1 MLHEMAFIVWEEN
14 CMETAEILN
23 SFKKAA
29 IIKKGRAIT

>member
-1 MLHEMAFIVWEEN
+1 MRGLLLFERKIVWKPQD
-14 CMETAEILN
+14 ILN